1 MQLAEIKH
9 QTDRG
14 KAGCYQRLTP
24 CLLCRELEIHWHF
37 LLEDLAMTSTNITCA
52 LSLTDGCHH
61 LLFYT
66 QMSVLLCTRNGFSG
80 VTVIPEEALCPEPV
94 HSMSFSE
101 FLPALPACHALHF
114 QCPPWCGAGMRQQLR
129 DKLCGIANETEMEM
143 VYVRLAYVGRCRLTT
158 AEPQIV
164 GCSVEC
170 KPLKAY

>member
-61 LLFYT
+61 LSFYT

-101 FLPALPACHALHF
+101 FFASSSRLPCTAFPVPSMMWSWDEAAAERQIVWNSKWNWNGNGLC
-114 QCPPWCGAGMRQQLR
+114 QAG
-129 DKLCGIANETEMEM
+129 LCWQMQADNCWATD
-143 VYVRLAYVGRCRLTT
+143 CRLF
-158 AEPQIV
+158 
-164 GCSVEC
+164 CWM
-170 KPLKAY
+170 